1 MYQMQKKS
9 AAAASS
15 SDVCPNTARIMED
28 DTASAR
34 GISKQISAA
43 AGSADVPTASA
54 PGIFTQSGAAAGSAN
69 VPTASARGISKPKR
83 NSRKGYGAAW
93 QGKQLRATT
102 THGSATTN
110 GSAMTFSPEQ
120 RAAASA
126 IVQETLENIKRKSI
140 GLAEAQVP
148 PPPPVIEPVL
158 SATVFEYDDG
168 DLPMCDDEM
177 ARIAMCSEDWSS
189 VMQS

>member
-28 DTASAR
+28 RTASAR
-34 GISKQISAA
+34 GISKQSSAA

-83 NSRKGYGAAW
+83 NSRKGYGVNR
-93 QGKQLRATT
+93 QGKQLRAT
-102 THGSATTN
+102 TTN

-126 IVQETLENIKRKSI
+126 VVQETLENIKRKSI

-168 DLPMCDDEM
+168 DLPLCDDEM
-177 ARIAMCSEDWSS
+177 SRIAMSSEDWSS